1 MLIRLSLRLVK
12 KISEGSMRYMGRGN
26 SCSTVLLLVGLLSA
40 PALLSIVKQLC
51 VNTYDLI
58 L

>member
-12 KISEGSMRYMGRGN
+12 KTSEGSMRYIWGEE
-26 SCSTVLLLVGLLSA
+26 TAVLLKLLVGLLSA